1 MKKICLIC
9 ILLLVSFSLCSCV
22 KEVKYVDYDYDIVY
36 PTTVTISSFSGNG
49 RYRFHFIDC
58 KNFEYEVYATIG
70 SLDENKKDLKM
81 ISVNSN
87 EEFAWYA
94 VSENVSSMYDYDLG
108 DCYLKFIV
116 KNEDEIKGL
125 FIIKLIRLEHSVH
138 LMYYAHM
145 VKSVIFDEPI
155 TIEKIDELYNKF
167 IEEDTSLEKEYNI
180 KLQYS
185 DNNDVIEL
193 PSTGKPKDIITFC
206 AAYDGIISYEIY
218 INGVRKNWY
227 YHDQELV
234 KEIDGKKYYEYSF
247 RMPAADVT
255 VSLRKSERIGDYFL
269 IPDRYLNTLSY
280 DLQEEIVSKYF
291 RENDAEKMI
300 PQIHRYYGTYNNA
313 IVVEIDGKVKNQY
326 TENINNEEYSY
337 EGYSC
342 IYAYYEGELYSL
354 TEAYNKNIL
363 TMEEIKEIKF
373 KGEVYE

>member
-1 MKKICLIC
+1 
-9 ILLLVSFSLCSCV
+9 
-22 KEVKYVDYDYDIVY
+22 
-36 PTTVTISSFSGNG
+36 
-49 RYRFHFIDC
+49 
-58 KNFEYEVYATIG
+58 
-70 SLDENKKDLKM
+70 
-81 ISVNSN
+81 
-87 EEFAWYA
+87 
-94 VSENVSSMYDYDLG
+94 
-108 DCYLKFIV
+108 
-116 KNEDEIKGL
+116 
-125 FIIKLIRLEHSVH
+125 
-138 LMYYAHM
+138 M
-145 VKSVIFDEPI
+145 VKSVIFDEQV
-155 TIEKIDELYNKF
+155 TLEKIDELYNKF

-269 IPDRYLNTLSY
+269 IADRYLNTLSY
-280 DLQEEIVSKYF
+280 DIQEEIISKYF
-291 RENDAEKMI
+291 SDNNTKNMI

-373 KGEVYE
+373 KAEVYE